1 LLNLIF
7 EVKMNSKLIIPIF
20 LIVILLG
27 CKEEKQIEV
36 VPDYDRIYLPV
47 NELNEIP
54 QLMEGNDKE
63 LIDSI
68 FAIYFNLY
76 PPSDSSGNKPTMKYK
91 LMINETGKIDKIFM
105 GKNNDEKINQ
115 LVLST
120 IKKWKYKP
128 GIKDGKNVKS
138 QSPMILWFEMKK
150 RIVESEFFVTVETM
164 PEIIGGVASI
174 QEKIVYPE
182 IAKRAGIE
190 GKVYILAFIDE
201 NGNVANAR
209 ILKGIGA
216 GCDEA
221 ALNAVK
227 KTRFVPGKQRGKPV
241 KVQVTVPIAFRLQ

>member
-1 LLNLIF
+1 
-7 EVKMNSKLIIPIF
+7 MNSKLILPIF

-36 VPDYDRIYLPV
+36 IPDYDRIYLPV

-54 QLMEGNDKE
+54 QLMEGNDKK

-68 FAIYFNLY
+68 FAIYFNLF
-76 PPSDSSGNKPTMKYK
+76 PLSDSSRNKPTMEYK
-91 LMINETGKIDKIFM
+91 LMINETGTIDKIFM

-115 LVLST
+115 LVLNT

-128 GIKDGKNVKS
+128 GVKDGKNVKS

-150 RIVESEFFVTVETM
+150 QIVESEFFVAVETM
-164 PEIIGGVASI
+164 PEIIGGFASI

-182 IAKRAGIE
+182 LAKLAGIE
-190 GKVYILAFIDE
+190 GKVYILAFIDG
-201 NGNVANAR
+201 NGEVASAR
-209 ILKGIGA
+209 IIKGIGA

-227 KTRFVPGKQRGKPV
+227 QTKFTPGRQRGKPV
-241 KVQVTVPIAFRLQ
+241 KVQVTVPIVFKL